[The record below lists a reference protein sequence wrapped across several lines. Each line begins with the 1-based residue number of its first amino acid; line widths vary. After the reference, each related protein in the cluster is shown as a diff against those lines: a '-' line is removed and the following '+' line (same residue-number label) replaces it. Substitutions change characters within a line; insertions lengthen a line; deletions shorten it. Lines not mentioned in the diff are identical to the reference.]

1 MRLEPKKPRHLCMLT
16 HAQMT
21 RKALLQLRVFRFGF
35 LQDGDVAVGLNSMAI
50 KDLGLSKVLHQHDV
64 RVFELVLTVE
74 KRSAVR
80 GDSQAS
86 VE

>member
-1 MRLEPKKPRHLCMLT
+1 MVRRYSGSYLECLVTKNRAIELHCNF
-16 HAQMT
+16 AYS
-21 RKALLQLRVFRFGF
+21 ALASFRMGMS
-35 LQDGDVAVGLNSMAI
+35 GRPESMAI